1 MHLKLPFLLLRPL
14 LLLLLASGAV
24 YMAAGVAYGRSKQPP
39 LDGDGAFAH
48 PEGQGAIT
56 WHPHYELW
64 GQGRML
70 VLDGWRYTKVSGHRN
85 LPSDTMQLY
94 RYLTSTTR
102 ETTSVCLQVVLRV
115 VMTWA
120 VCSAAV

>member
-85 LPSDTMQLY
+85 LPVQYHAVIGILLVPRAKRLLCVY
-94 RYLTSTTR
+94 KWRYASL
-102 ETTSVCLQVVLRV
+102 
-115 VMTWA
+115 
-120 VCSAAV
+120 